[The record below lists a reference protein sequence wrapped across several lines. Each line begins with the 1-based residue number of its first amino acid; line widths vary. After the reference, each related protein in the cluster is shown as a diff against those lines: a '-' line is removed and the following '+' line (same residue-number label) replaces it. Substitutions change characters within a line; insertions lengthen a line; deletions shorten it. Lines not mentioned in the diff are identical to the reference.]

1 MNVKAQ
7 NVSFIHAAMDDLF
20 DVSTYLTDL
29 NRDQVEQLGLA
40 LGLTRPTLNRMGTR
54 TFLNDMLSCW
64 LQGMD
69 NVMENGGHT
78 WQSLCNG
85 LKKVGQGGI
94 ASQIKKD
101 KGLK

>member
-1 MNVKAQ
+1 MDVKAH
-7 NVSFIHAAMDDLF
+7 NVSFIHAATGNLF
-20 DVSTYLTDL
+20 AVSTYLTDL
-29 NRDQVEQLGLA
+29 DRDQVEQLGLA
-40 LGLTRPTLNRMGTR
+40 LGLTRPTLNKMGTG

-64 LQGMD
+64 LQGM
-69 NVMENGGHT
+69 NKVMENDGHT
-78 WQSLCNG
+78 WQSLVNG